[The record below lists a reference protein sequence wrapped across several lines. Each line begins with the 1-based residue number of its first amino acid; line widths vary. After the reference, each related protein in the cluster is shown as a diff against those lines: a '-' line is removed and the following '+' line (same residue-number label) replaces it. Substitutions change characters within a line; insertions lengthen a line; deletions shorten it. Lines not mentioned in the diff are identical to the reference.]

1 MVNINNSLETFI
13 MADYLLARFMHK
25 LRRLAIREYRLNNY
39 GECSRRCIS
48 WFKLYSVILPSYVKY
63 ADIFTTDALNIESE
77 NNPDF
82 RFNFI
87 VNQLRDSKYKEALYW
102 YTECRKYLVG
112 PIAYCLI
119 EKINKILP
127 QNERYEAFMTYS
139 EIVVADKGLHNSAAH
154 YEYMQETLQILNK
167 VKKYYK
173 LIGADKIISVLNSI
187 SIKPREFLKLS
198 FQETPKKD
206 DTMKISNAPVNNI
219 NQLHTIPLDDSENK
233 KVDTQNR
240 LTYENAKVG
249 MIISY
254 ATKKGT
260 EYAKITKVCKDYV
273 ETHRL
278 TRNLVGGFSP
288 HKVAVCKVSQ
298 NKPAYTRVIKILME

>member
-1 MVNINNSLETFI
+1 MISL
-13 MADYLLARFMHK
+13 
-25 LRRLAIREYRLNNY
+25 
-39 GECSRRCIS
+39 
-48 WFKLYSVILPSYVKY
+48 
-63 ADIFTTDALNIESE
+63 
-77 NNPDF
+77 
-82 RFNFI
+82 
-87 VNQLRDSKYKEALYW
+87 
-102 YTECRKYLVG
+102 
-112 PIAYCLI
+112 
-119 EKINKILP
+119 
-127 QNERYEAFMTYS
+127 
-139 EIVVADKGLHNSAAH
+139 
-154 YEYMQETLQILNK
+154 
-167 VKKYYK
+167 KYYK

-249 MIISY
+249 MNISY

-298 NKPAYTRVIKILME
+298 NKPAYTRVIKILMEWM